1 MGEMSRMADEVIR
14 ARSLEAEGRLD
25 DALKLCLKG
34 IRKRP
39 RDLSAREFAV
49 ELCKKLENVVEL
61 SHQLVELA
69 DLLWNEKRHDAALEK
84 LDELLVLC
92 AENRPQGEQ
101 DLLRLL
107 QPQIHLQ
114 KGQIHR
120 DCQRLQ
126 MAEKCFRDSMAL
138 NSDRWQTYLELG
150 RTLTGMAR
158 YEEAA
163 QVLQDGMR
171 LNPLESAPILEALGD
186 VFQRLGRDSRS
197 WYEGA
202 VAHYRRQDKNED
214 VMRLSAWL
222 MNLHGDDYLKELLD
236 DVL

>member
-1 MGEMSRMADEVIR
+1 MSRMADEVIR

-39 RDLSAREFAV
+39 RDLPAREFAIA
-49 ELCKKLENVVEL
+49 LCKRLENIVEL

-69 DLLWNEKRHDAALEK
+69 DILWTENRHDAALEK
-84 LDELLVLC
+84 LDEVLSLT
-92 AENRPQGEQ
+92 AESRPVGEQ

-107 QPQIHLQ
+107 QPQIHFQ
-114 KGQIHR
+114 KGQIHQ

-126 MAEKCFRDSMAL
+126 LAEKCFRDSITL
-138 NSDRWQTYLELG
+138 NSDRWKTYLELG
-150 RTLTGMAR
+150 KTLTGMAR

-171 LNPLESAPILEALGD
+171 LNPVESAPILEALGD
-186 VFQRLGRDSRS
+186 VFQRMGRDSRS

-202 VAHYRRQDKNED
+202 VAHFKRQGKNED
-214 VMRLSAWL
+214 VMRLSARL
-222 MNLHGDDYLKELLD
+222 ANLHGDHYFKELLGREG
-236 DVL
+236 

>member
-1 MGEMSRMADEVIR
+1 MGEMSRMADEVVR

-39 RDLSAREFAV
+39 RDLSAREFAID
-49 ELCKKLENVVEL
+49 LCKKLENVVEL

-69 DLLWNEKRHDAALEK
+69 DLLRNEKRHDAALEK
-84 LDELLVLC
+84 LDELLSLC
-92 AENRPQGEQ
+92 AENRPQGEK

-171 LNPLESAPILEALGD
+171 LNPVESAPILEALGD
-186 VFQRLGRDSRS
+186 VFERLGRDSRR

-202 VAHYRRQDKNED
+202 VAHFKRQGKNED
-214 VMRLSAWL
+214 VMRLSARL
-222 MNLHGDDYLKELLD
+222 VNLHGDHYFKELLSSGH
-236 DVL
+236 